1 MRPRLHIF
9 FILLVPVLL
18 GLWSC
23 QEDDRPELCRLAY
36 TLDFNIQ
43 PGLNTFETH
52 VYTFSPIT
60 SQLDAAL
67 AANGYT
73 RADVEAIL
81 PRTAILRGTFQD
93 VNLDFI
99 HRVSM
104 HVYDPFDINNKI
116 EFFYLDPVP
125 VRNKTSIELFPGIS
139 DVTEWFER
147 PFFGIE
153 LRLDYRQVTPSL
165 IPMRLEFEM
174 SVRGKN

>member
-1 MRPRLHIF
+1 M
-9 FILLVPVLL
+9 LLVAALL
-18 GLWSC
+18 GIGAC
-23 QEDDRPELCRLAY
+23 KEDDRPELCRLVHF
-36 TLDFNIQ
+36 LDFNIQ

-52 VYTFSPIT
+52 VYTFSPIA

-67 AANGYT
+67 AARGFT

-81 PRTAILRGTFQD
+81 PRSAILRGTFQD
-93 VNLDFI
+93 VNLDFV

-139 DVTEWFER
+139 DVTAWFEQ

-174 SVRGKN
+174 SVRGKS

>member
-1 MRPRLHIF
+1 MHLRINIPF
-9 FILLVPVLL
+9 FLLVAALL
-18 GLWSC
+18 GMGAC
-23 QEDDRPELCRLAY
+23 TKDDRPELCRL
-36 TLDFNIQ
+36 THRLDFNIQ

-52 VYTFSPIT
+52 VYTFSPIA

-67 AANGYT
+67 AARGFT

-81 PRTAILRGTFQD
+81 PRSAVLRGTFQD

-104 HVYDPFDINNKI
+104 HVYDPFDNNKI

-174 SVRGKN
+174 SVRGKS